1 MELSSVRKN
10 ITAKI
15 TENRAKIFLFLKVII
30 AAGLLGFIVSSI
42 KISEILTAL
51 ENANYYLITIALV
64 LLVPNIYLQYLK
76 WKLTCK
82 SILNFND
89 KKIIFYSMLQG
100 FTAGAVTPLRL
111 GEYFGRAFLFKER
124 TLMQVTIATVVDKVF
139 PMIIL
144 ALIGSLSGII
154 FIYLFYN
161 VSVYISS
168 ALFIVIFLLFYILIQ
183 LLIDPGFWD
192 NFLFNKIKDS
202 KTLSRYLGKL
212 RFLKNLDRKYTLKMF
227 FISFLF
233 YSCFVL
239 QFVILVGAFTN
250 QINFIDY
257 LWAAFLVMFAKT
269 FFPAISLSELGIRE
283 GVSVFFLGEM
293 GVAAA
298 SAFNA
303 SMFLFFINILIPA
316 LIGSVLLFRKTNA

>member
-10 ITAKI
+10 ITTKI

-64 LLVPNIYLQYLK
+64 LLVPNIYLQYWK

-168 ALFIVIFLLFYILIQ
+168 SLFIVIFLLFYILIQ

-239 QFVILVGAFTN
+239 QFVILVSAFTN

>member
-51 ENANYYLITIALV
+51 ENANYYMITIALV
-64 LLVPNIYLQYLK
+64 LLVLNIYLQYWK

>member
-10 ITAKI
+10 ITTKI